1 MKLPNLENAY
11 IQPQKLTGYLLS
23 ETHAVGASKA
33 KLLRTFSF
41 SKENVAMLEQE
52 LLSIAQT
59 QEVQDFI
66 PTEHGIKYVIDGDIE
81 TPQGRQLKLR
91 TVWIIDTGQTT
102 PRFVT
107 ARPLKL
113 NQEKTSYESN
123 D

>member
-33 KLLRTFSF
+33 RLLRAFGF

-113 NQEKTSYESN
+113 NQEKISYESN